1 VNQGFR
7 YSLINQISLYA
18 GFNPNHSVKT
28 KYDLFFHTKNTLV
41 PECHRNIVNSNS
53 FISLKLPGIS
63 TNVPTI
69 STNYSVISTN
79 TSDFSINVSMIS
91 TNHSDFS
98 INVSMISTNVPGI
111 NINDANISLNTLNI
125 KPNSPNI
132 HLINQIINFII
143 LNLLRDNAFIS
154 GYKAIVFVCTLFL
167 HWKKA
172 FPINRELFRQWNK
185 NLSVGKTAYF

>member
-1 VNQGFR
+1 MNQGFN
-7 YSLINQISLYA
+7 YNLINQISLYA

-28 KYDLFFHTKNTLV
+28 KYDLFFHTKNMLA
-41 PECHRNIVNSNS
+41 PEYHRNTIKSNS

-79 TSDFSINVSMIS
+79 VSKIS
-91 TNHSDFS
+91 TNNSDFS

-125 KPNSPNI
+125 KPNFPNI
-132 HLINQIINFII
+132 HLINQIINLII
-143 LNLLRDNAFIS
+143 SNLLRDNAFIS

-172 FPINRELFRQWNK
+172 FPDQQRIIPAME
-185 NLSVGKTAYF
+185 

>member
-1 VNQGFR
+1 MHQDLRYCLTNQHSF
-7 YSLINQISLYA
+7 YA
-18 GFNPNHSVKT
+18 GFIPNHSVKT

-41 PECHRNIVNSNS
+41 PEYHYLIINSNS
-53 FISLKLPGIS
+53 FISLKPTGIS
-63 TNVPTI
+63 TNVPVI
-69 STNYSVISTN
+69 SINYSVISANTSIISTN
-79 TSDFSINVSMIS
+79 TSN
-91 TNHSDFS
+91 FS

-111 NINDANISLNTLNI
+111 NTNNANISINTFNI
-125 KPNSPNI
+125 RINSPST

-143 LNLLRDNAFIS
+143 SNLLRDNAFIS

>member
-91 TNHSDFS
+91 TN
-98 INVSMISTNVPGI
+98 VPGI

-143 LNLLRDNAFIS
+143 SNLLRDNAFIS

-172 FPINRELFRQWNK
+172 FPINRELFRLWNK